1 MITPYSPD
9 RARRF
14 IGANTAIAIPPH
26 VPELR
31 LHLADDAHALWHSSE
46 EELAT
51 MGLPPPFWAFAWAG
65 GQGLARYILDN
76 PAEVTGRRVVD
87 FASGSGLVAIAAARA
102 GAARVTAVDIDP
114 FAEAAIDLNMRLN
127 SVTVETRLQD
137 IVGTRL
143 EADSLL
149 AGDVFYDKNFA
160 EAIIP
165 WFDTLLQQGVD
176 ILVGDPGRAYLPRE
190 RLRHLVTFRVP
201 VTRALEDS
209 EVKRVDI
216 YRYAG

>member
-14 IGANTAIAIPPH
+14 IEANTAIAIPPH

-76 PAEVTGRRVVD
+76 PAEVAGRRIVD
-87 FASGSGLVAIAAARA
+87 FASGSGLVAIAAAKA

-127 SVTVETRLQD
+127 GVTVETRLQD
-137 IVGTRL
+137 TVGARL

-149 AGDVFYDKNFA
+149 AGDVFYDRSFA

-190 RLRHLVTFRVP
+190 RLRHLATFRVP
-201 VTRALEDS
+201 VTHALEDS